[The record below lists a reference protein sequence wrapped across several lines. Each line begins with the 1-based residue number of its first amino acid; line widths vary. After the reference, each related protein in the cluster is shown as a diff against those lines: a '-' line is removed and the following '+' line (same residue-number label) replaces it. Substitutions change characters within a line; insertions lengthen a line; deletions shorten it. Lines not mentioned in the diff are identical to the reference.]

1 MSNDEIL
8 LESLAAIQKL
18 VKDELADETRNDEIS
33 KEIREEYE
41 DVLELL
47 GYLIPKISGIESLY
61 QELEEDEFEFI
72 LECLETYQENFI
84 IDGTN
89 PQKLKEDEEKYSLIS
104 DMLFELYDDDEEDE
118 PDEGNAPEE

>member
-18 VKDELADETRNDEIS
+18 VKEELADETRNDEIS